1 MDIPQDDINQL
12 SSHIEAKAEPKPDEP
27 ISNKPDKLA
36 YYRKFTDSRLTTASI
51 LAFFPATGV
60 LGVHNFA
67 LKQYVKGLL
76 HIAIF
81 VAAYLPSI
89 ITSLSCKGNYEDGC
103 VVATLIAQYC
113 SYFVAGSYIWA
124 VIEGSNIIN
133 AKGLNCASFKAPS
146 SPPQSDNSPQ
156 ETTNSLSTSSSAT
169 KTHLDAASGE
179 TTYITAS
186 PMSPEQKER
195 VEQEIKQERRRE
207 SMPVYSILATIL
219 PIFLWAY
226 CLIVSGG
233 ETSENGKGAV
243 FWLLIMYYWS
253 IGIPALCASIICGVI
268 GLKSSLKWLSIL
280 SLTIKAITIIVIILV
295 VFTPIFRQ

>member
-1 MDIPQDDINQL
+1 MDTPQDDIDQL

-27 ISNKPDKLA
+27 KSNKPDKLA

-51 LAFFPATGV
+51 LAFFPVTGV
-60 LGVHNFA
+60 LGIHNFI

-76 HIAIF
+76 HIAI
-81 VAAYLPSI
+81 VIVAYLPPI
-89 ITSLSCKGNYEDGC
+89 ITSLNCKGNYEDGC
-103 VVATLIAQYC
+103 VVATLITQYC
-113 SYFVAGSYIWA
+113 IYFMAGSYVWA
-124 VIEGSNIIN
+124 AIEGSNIIN
-133 AKGLNCASFKAPS
+133 AKDLNRASFKAPS

-156 ETTNSLSTSSSAT
+156 ETTDRLLTSSSST
-169 KTHLDAASGE
+169 KTHLDAVSGE
-179 TTYITAS
+179 TAYITAS

-226 CLIVSGG
+226 CLIYADG